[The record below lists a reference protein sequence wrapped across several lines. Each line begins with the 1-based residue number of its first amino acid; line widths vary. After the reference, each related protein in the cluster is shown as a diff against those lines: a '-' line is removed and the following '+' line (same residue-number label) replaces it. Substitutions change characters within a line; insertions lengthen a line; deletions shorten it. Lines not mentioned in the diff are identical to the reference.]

1 MSLKHQLSQ
10 STHTGVITEGEF
22 EKGIECQASGV
33 WTCYDSERL
42 ERVPVTK
49 AEDLTKTEEE
59 QVKWLNWGGICDTE
73 ELAKIFTTFGLHP
86 LMGEDV
92 LNRESRSKFDE
103 STGRFF
109 VVLKIPV
116 AMNELGLVESVH
128 FALHWKDNTVLTF
141 SEIQLDFL
149 SDLDR
154 RLDDPA
160 RRVRG
165 QKADYLVWAILDLI
179 VDHNQRF
186 VDHLEERVEE
196 LEDQLM
202 DSRQA
207 VELEEIHELKNEV
220 VQTIR
225 LLRPCREIT
234 TSMMAA
240 DAVINGQNVLCY
252 FQDLHDH
259 ASQAVEELEH
269 LREKSSSLREL
280 YFTMTSFRMN
290 EVMKV
295 LTSLSAIFLPL
306 TFLTGIYGMNFA
318 HMPELAWRW
327 SYPLFLLFLALLAT
341 VLALYFKKKK
351 WL

>member
-10 STHTGVITEGEF
+10 STHTGVITGDEF
-22 EKGIECQASGV
+22 KKGIECQATGV
-33 WTCYDSERL
+33 WTCYDRERL
-42 ERVPVTK
+42 ERVPIEKV
-49 AEDLTKTEEE
+49 EDVPESEEP
-59 QVKWLNWGGICDTE
+59 QVKWLNWNGLCNTDK
-73 ELAKIFTTFGLHP
+73 LAKFFTSFGLHP
-86 LMGEDV
+86 LEGEDV

-109 VVLKIPV
+109 VVLKVPV

-141 SEIQLDFL
+141 SEIPLEFL

-154 RLDDPA
+154 RLDDA
-160 RRVRG
+160 QRRIRG
-165 QKADYLVWAILDLI
+165 RGADYLVWAILDLV

-196 LEDQLM
+196 LEDRLM
-202 DSRQA
+202 DSKQE

-225 LLRPCREIT
+225 LLRPCRDIT
-234 TSMMAA
+234 TAMMAA
-240 DAVINGQNVLCY
+240 DVISNVPNTRCY

-306 TFLTGIYGMNFA
+306 TFLTGIYGMNFTN
-318 HMPELAWRW
+318 MPELSWPW
-327 SYPLFLLFLALLAT
+327 SYPAFLLFLVLLVT
-341 VLALYFKKKK
+341 VLVLYFKKKK